1 MKLFYYLSILSLI
14 NGFSFFNRP
23 FKRFRGK
30 KIKKDYVL
38 ENKHQL
44 ITIAPAG
51 IYGFY
56 ELGVCDYLKK
66 HYDLTNCVFS
76 GASAGAWNS
85 LYMSYNSKD
94 DRLLNNILNINTTNI
109 RQVIELEYLLKD
121 IIIQNYTIDEF
132 DLRKIYVSVITFD
145 NNEFKPEIYNDFVD
159 LYDVLDCCIA
169 SSHIPLVSGKFFN
182 YYRDKISLDGGFLK
196 EPYLKT
202 IEPSLHIT
210 PNIWKTN
217 ETYIGLNFKL
227 CDMIKNNEYQLL
239 IKQLKGFLNVT
250 KINPSEL
257 YLEGYLDTLE
267 NKNTLDKIFK
277 KL

>member
-51 IYGFY
+51 VYGFY

-94 DRLLNNILNINTTNI
+94 DRLLSRI
-109 RQVIELEYLLKD
+109 
-121 IIIQNYTIDEF
+121 
-132 DLRKIYVSVITFD
+132 
-145 NNEFKPEIYNDFVD
+145 
-159 LYDVLDCCIA
+159 
-169 SSHIPLVSGKFFN
+169 KFFN
-182 YYRDKISLDGGFLK
+182 SLKRKSVYIKTK
-196 EPYLKT
+196 E
-202 IEPSLHIT
+202 I
-210 PNIWKTN
+210 
-217 ETYIGLNFKL
+217 
-227 CDMIKNNEYQLL
+227 QLE
-239 IKQLKGFLNVT
+239 KFVET
-250 KINPSEL
+250 KIASISTSPERN
-257 YLEGYLDTLE
+257 DTILIV
-267 NKNTLDKIFK
+267 DPFSG
-277 KL
+277 